1 MDDDALPT
9 HPEEDLPAASVKG
22 HGHSVALNTSAVAAT
37 QFGVLLIGLL
47 LTPFILAR
55 LGLVLFG
62 LWAFVNFT
70 VNFLSNL
77 DPGLGVIVIR
87 YSSHDPSDRLL
98 PARLSSLALGIWL
111 GIGLLLSP
119 LLVVVAP
126 LLISSLHSVGGL
138 PLPKSLVAT
147 AEWFFVWG
155 YVQLFVTAG
164 AANLGCRLIAA
175 GEQWLV
181 TLIGLLSR
189 ITWAVAVIGFLL
201 TGWGLWGLALAAS
214 LQTAVV
220 LTFTLVAIGVRHG
233 RIFANPFGLGRTKLA
248 EFMKF
253 GGLVQLSSIL
263 DALNY
268 DTDPIVVGRFVS
280 VAASAIYQM
289 ANTAADKIA
298 YLVNFPAQSLLQT
311 FSATASSQRTVED
324 VRAPAIQAS
333 RYMGLFAFAAS
344 GALLAAGPSIMM
356 LYFGPYHGGQYPG
369 VAVALSLLV
378 GLQLINAARYNC
390 AIVIVALGKAGI
402 GAKAKAI
409 SVVVNLGLTIA
420 LVFPFGL
427 NGVLIGTMVAS
438 AVQNAFLMRRYTRLL
453 NSSVRAVLWSWYL
466 PGLFA
471 MGVAVGC
478 GRLSGLLF
486 STSPP
491 VTRATALPVVL
502 ISLAGFSLVFALMLR
517 AVRYLSA
524 GDLSYFA
531 RILPGPL
538 GKLPQLRVARVL
550 IRTES

>member
-9 HPEEDLPAASVKG
+9 HPEQEFPATSVKG

-87 YSSHDPSDRLL
+87 YAGQDPGDELL
-98 PARLSSLALGIWL
+98 PARLSSFALGIWL

-119 LLVVVAP
+119 LLLVLAP

-138 PLPKSLVAT
+138 PLPSSLVTT

-155 YVQLFVTAG
+155 YVQLFITAG

-189 ITWAVAVIGFLL
+189 ITWAVAVVGFLL

-220 LTFTLVAIGVRHG
+220 LSLTLLAIGVRHG
-233 RIFANPFGLGRTKLA
+233 TIFANPLILGRTKLR
-248 EFMKF
+248 EFLKF

-268 DTDPIVVGRFVS
+268 DTDPIVIGRFVS

-298 YLVNFPAQSLLQT
+298 YLVNFPAQSLLHT
-311 FSATASSQRTVED
+311 FSATASQQRSVDD

-344 GALLAAGPSIMM
+344 GVLLAAGPSLMM
-356 LYFGPYHGGQYPG
+356 LYFGPYHGQPYPG
-369 VAVALSLLV
+369 VDAALVLLV

-402 GAKAKAI
+402 GAKAKAV

-438 AVQNAFLMRRYTRLL
+438 AVQNAVLMRRYTRLL
-453 NSSVRAVLWSWYL
+453 SSSVRDVLWSWYV
-466 PGLFA
+466 PGLLA
-471 MGVAVGC
+471 MGVAVAC
-478 GRLSGLLF
+478 GRLCGLAV

-491 VTRATALPVVL
+491 VSRGAALPVVL
-502 ISLAGFSLVFALMLR
+502 VSFAGFSFAFALMLR
-517 AVRYLSA
+517 AVRYLTEA
-524 GDLSYFA
+524 DLGYFA

-538 GKLPQLRVARVL
+538 GKLPKLRLARML